1 MLRSKKII
9 LGVSGSIAAYKSAV
23 LTRLL
28 VQSGAG
34 VKVIMTAP
42 ALDFITPLT
51 LATLSKNPVL
61 TEFSNP
67 KDGTWNNHV
76 ELGLW
81 ADAMIIA
88 PASANTLA
96 ALAGGL
102 CSNILQAVYLSAR
115 CPIFIAPAMD
125 ADMYL
130 HPATQRNLQTLISDG
145 NTVIDPEVGELASG
159 LSGPGRM
166 AEPEKI
172 VEQLNDFFSQKR
184 SLKGKKALVTAGPT
198 YEALDPVR
206 FIGNYSSGKMGYAIA
221 DVLADQGADVTLV
234 SGPVYEKVKNQ
245 SVKVIRCVSAAE
257 MNSECQKVFP
267 GTEITVMAAAVADYR
282 PEHVA
287 TEKIK
292 KSEKDYLL
300 NLTRTPDIAAG
311 LGAIKKP
318 GQILAGFALETEN
331 GELNAREKMMRKGFD
346 FIVLNSLKDEGA
358 GFGFDTNRIT
368 ILDKDGKSLP
378 FGLKSKHEVACDIV
392 NFIVEKINA

>member
-61 TEFSNP
+61 TEFSDP

>member
-61 TEFSNP
+61 TEFSKP

-257 MNSECQKVFP
+257 MNSECRKVFP
-267 GTEITVMAAAVADYR
+267 G
-282 PEHVA
+282 
-287 TEKIK
+287 
-292 KSEKDYLL
+292 
-300 NLTRTPDIAAG
+300 
-311 LGAIKKP
+311 
-318 GQILAGFALETEN
+318 
-331 GELNAREKMMRKGFD
+331 
-346 FIVLNSLKDEGA
+346 LK
-358 GFGFDTNRIT
+358 
-368 ILDKDGKSLP
+368 
-378 FGLKSKHEVACDIV
+378 
-392 NFIVEKINA
+392 

>member
-61 TEFSNP
+61 TEFSKP

-257 MNSECQKVFP
+257 MNSECRKVFP

>member
-28 VQSGAG
+28 VQAGAG
-34 VKVIMTAP
+34 VKVVMTTP

-81 ADAMIIA
+81 ADAMIVA
-88 PASANTLA
+88 PASANTIA
-96 ALAGGL
+96 AFAGGL
-102 CSNILQAVYLSAR
+102 CSNLLQAVYLSAR
-115 CPIFIAPAMD
+115 CPVFLAPAMD
-125 ADMYL
+125 MDMFL
-130 HPATQRNLQTLISDG
+130 HPATQRNIQSLISAG
-145 NTVIDPEVGELASG
+145 NRIIDPEVGELASG
-159 LSGPGRM
+159 LTGPGRM

-172 VEQLNDFFSQKR
+172 VELLNKFFSQKE

-206 FIGNYSSGKMGYAIA
+206 FIGNHSSGKMGYALA
-221 DVLADQGADVTLV
+221 EALADQGAVVTLV
-234 SGPVYEKVKNQ
+234 SGPVHQKVINH
-245 SVKVIRCVSAAE
+245 SIKVIRCVSAEE
-257 MNSECQKVFP
+257 MNAECQKVFS
-267 GTEITVMAAAVADYR
+267 ECDIAVMAAAVADYR

-287 TEKIK
+287 EEKIK
-292 KSEKDYLL
+292 KSERDYILK
-300 NLTRTPDIAAG
+300 LTRTPDIAAG
-311 LGAIKKP
+311 LGLIKKP

-331 GELNAREKMMRKGFD
+331 GEVNAREKMTTKGFD

-368 ILDKDGKSLP
+368 ILDKDGKSMP
-378 FGLKSKHEVACDIV
+378 FGLKSKHEVARDIV